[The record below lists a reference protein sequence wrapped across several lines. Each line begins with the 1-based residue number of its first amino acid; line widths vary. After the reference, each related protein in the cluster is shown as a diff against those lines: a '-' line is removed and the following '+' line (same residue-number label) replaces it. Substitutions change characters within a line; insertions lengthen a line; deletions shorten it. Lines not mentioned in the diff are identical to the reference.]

1 MGPEKVITQL
11 PVYMGLLVGKI
22 PSTEYNMWKQESGEI
37 VVGRIEYNL
46 DGFGGY
52 GYGIMLLTS
61 VVA

>member
-1 MGPEKVITQL
+1 
-11 PVYMGLLVGKI
+11 MGLLVGKI
-22 PSTEYNMWKQESGEI
+22 PSTEYNMWKQESSEI